1 MKDLIASL
9 VRRYCRK
16 GVLIDTNI
24 LLLFLVGSVNQER
37 ITKFNRTQQF
47 IPEDYELLLA
57 FISSFQKLVTTP
69 NILTE
74 VNSLANQ
81 LGEPERSQCFAIFAQ
96 FVKNVAL
103 LDEYYV
109 KSLDAVNTEKF
120 IKFGLTD
127 SGILT
132 LSKGKYLV
140 LTDDF
145 RVTETLTDLKTL
157 HADEGLSHQVRGI
170 ILHNSWNS
178 RFTTLLISLPWMC
191 LPPSS
196 FSPCSVTLPLSES
209 R

>member
-9 VRRYCRK
+9 IRRYCQK

-37 ITKFNRTQQF
+37 ITRFNRTQQF

-57 FISSFQKLVTTP
+57 FIARFQKLVTTP

-109 KSLDAVNTEKF
+109 SSLDAVNTEKF

-127 SGILT
+127 CGILT

-145 RVTETLTDLKTL
+145 KLASYLQSVEIDVVNFNNIRVFNWK
-157 HADEGLSHQVRGI
+157 
-170 ILHNSWNS
+170 
-178 RFTTLLISLPWMC
+178 
-191 LPPSS
+191 
-196 FSPCSVTLPLSES
+196 
-209 R
+209 

>member
-9 VRRYCRK
+9 VRRYCQK

-24 LLLFLVGSVNQER
+24 RLLFLARSFNQER

-57 FISSFQKLVTTP
+57 FIARFQKLVTTP

-109 KSLDAVNTEKF
+109 NSLDAVNTEKF

-145 RVTETLTDLKTL
+145 KLASYLQSVEIDVINFNNIRVF
-157 HADEGLSHQVRGI
+157 
-170 ILHNSWNS
+170 NW
-178 RFTTLLISLPWMC
+178 
-191 LPPSS
+191 
-196 FSPCSVTLPLSES
+196 
-209 R
+209 

>member
-1 MKDLIASL
+1 MKDLIAYLIRS
-9 VRRYCRK
+9 YCQK

-24 LLLFLVGSVNQER
+24 LLLFLVGSVNRER
-37 ITKFNRTQQF
+37 ITRFNRTQQF

-57 FISSFQKLVTTP
+57 FIAKFQKIVTTP

-96 FVKNVAL
+96 FTRNVTL

-140 LTDDF
+140 LTDD
-145 RVTETLTDLKTL
+145 LKL
-157 HADEGLSHQVRGI
+157 ASYLQSVEIDVINFNNIR
-170 ILHNSWNS
+170 ILNWK
-178 RFTTLLISLPWMC
+178 
-191 LPPSS
+191 
-196 FSPCSVTLPLSES
+196 
-209 R
+209 

>member
-9 VRRYCRK
+9 IRRYCQK

-37 ITKFNRTQQF
+37 ITRFNRTQQF

-57 FISSFQKLVTTP
+57 FIARFQKLVTTP

-96 FVKNVAL
+96 FTRNITL

-145 RVTETLTDLKTL
+145 KLASYLQIVEIDVVNFNNIRVFNWK
-157 HADEGLSHQVRGI
+157 
-170 ILHNSWNS
+170 
-178 RFTTLLISLPWMC
+178 
-191 LPPSS
+191 
-196 FSPCSVTLPLSES
+196 
-209 R
+209 

>member
-9 VRRYCRK
+9 VRRYYKK

-24 LLLFLVGSVNQER
+24 LLLLLVGSVNQER

-47 IPEDYELLLA
+47 IPEDYELLIE
-57 FISSFQKLVTTP
+57 FIARFQKLVTTP

-81 LGEPERSQCFAIFAQ
+81 LGEPERSHCFAIFAQ

-103 LDEYYV
+103 LDEHYV
-109 KSLDAVNTEKF
+109 KSLDTVNTDKF
-120 IKFGLTD
+120 VKFGLTD

-145 RVTETLTDLKTL
+145 KLANYL
-157 HADEGLSHQVRGI
+157 H
-170 ILHNSWNS
+170 
-178 RFTTLLISLPWMC
+178 
-191 LPPSS
+191 
-196 FSPCSVTLPLSES
+196 SVEVDVINFNNI
-209 R
+209 RIFNWK

>member
-145 RVTETLTDLKTL
+145 KLASYL
-157 HADEGLSHQVRGI
+157 Q
-170 ILHNSWNS
+170 
-178 RFTTLLISLPWMC
+178 
-191 LPPSS
+191 
-196 FSPCSVTLPLSES
+196 SVEIDVINFNNI
-209 R
+209 RIFNWK

>member
-1 MKDLIASL
+1 MKNVINSLI
-9 VRRYCRK
+9 RRYCQK

-47 IPEDYELLLA
+47 IPEDYELLLV
-57 FISSFQKLVTTP
+57 FIAKFQKLVTTP

-81 LGEPERSQCFAIFAQ
+81 LGEPERSQCFALFAQ
-96 FVKNVAL
+96 FAKNVAL

-120 IKFGLTD
+120 VKFGLTD

-140 LTDDF
+140 LTDNF
-145 RVTETLTDLKTL
+145 KLANYL
-157 HADEGLSHQVRGI
+157 Q
-170 ILHNSWNS
+170 
-178 RFTTLLISLPWMC
+178 
-191 LPPSS
+191 
-196 FSPCSVTLPLSES
+196 SVEVDVINFNNI
-209 R
+209 RIFNW

>member
-9 VRRYCRK
+9 VRRYSQK

-24 LLLFLVGSVNQER
+24 LLLFLIGSVNQEQ
-37 ITKFNRTQQF
+37 ITKFNRTYQF
-47 IPEDYELLLA
+47 LPEDYELLLA
-57 FISSFQKLVTTP
+57 FIASFQKLITTP

-81 LGEPERSQCFAIFAQ
+81 LGEPERSQCFGIFAQ

-109 KSLDAVNTEKF
+109 KSLDAVNTDKLV
-120 IKFGLTD
+120 KFGLTD

-145 RVTETLTDLKTL
+145 KLASYLQSVEVDVINFNNIRVFNWK
-157 HADEGLSHQVRGI
+157 
-170 ILHNSWNS
+170 
-178 RFTTLLISLPWMC
+178 
-191 LPPSS
+191 
-196 FSPCSVTLPLSES
+196 
-209 R
+209 

>member
-1 MKDLIASL
+1 MKNFIASL
-9 VRRYCRK
+9 VRRYCQK

-47 IPEDYELLLA
+47 IPEDYELLLE
-57 FISSFQKLVTTP
+57 FIARFQKLVTTP

-81 LGEPERSQCFAIFAQ
+81 LGEPERSQCFALFAQ

-103 LDEYYV
+103 LDEYYI

-120 IKFGLTD
+120 VKFGLTD

-145 RVTETLTDLKTL
+145 KLASYLQSVEVDVINFNNIRVFNWK
-157 HADEGLSHQVRGI
+157 
-170 ILHNSWNS
+170 
-178 RFTTLLISLPWMC
+178 
-191 LPPSS
+191 
-196 FSPCSVTLPLSES
+196 
-209 R
+209 

>member
-9 VRRYCRK
+9 VRRYCQK

-47 IPEDYELLLA
+47 IPEDYELLLE
-57 FISSFQKLVTTP
+57 FIARFQKLVTTP

-109 KSLDAVNTEKF
+109 NSLDAVNTEKF
-120 IKFGLTD
+120 VKFGLTD

-145 RVTETLTDLKTL
+145 KLASYLQSVEVDVINFNNIRVFNWK
-157 HADEGLSHQVRGI
+157 
-170 ILHNSWNS
+170 
-178 RFTTLLISLPWMC
+178 
-191 LPPSS
+191 
-196 FSPCSVTLPLSES
+196 
-209 R
+209 

>member
-9 VRRYCRK
+9 IRRYYQK
-16 GVLIDTNI
+16 GILIDTNI

-47 IPEDYELLLA
+47 LPEDYEFLLE
-57 FISSFQKLVTTP
+57 FIARFQKLVTTP

-103 LDEYYV
+103 LDEYYI

-120 IKFGLTD
+120 VKFGLTD

-145 RVTETLTDLKTL
+145 KLASYLQSVEVDVINFNNIRVFNWK
-157 HADEGLSHQVRGI
+157 
-170 ILHNSWNS
+170 
-178 RFTTLLISLPWMC
+178 
-191 LPPSS
+191 
-196 FSPCSVTLPLSES
+196 
-209 R
+209 